1 MSFYTEN
8 IALDSFSGA
17 LFAVEGIKD
26 ACVILNGPTG
36 CKFYHSAISD
46 SQFTR
51 QAVYSPLEYSEG
63 FFGQPRIPATYLD
76 GHDYIFGSGEKLRK
90 ILKLALGRKYAII
103 AVINSPGAALIGDD
117 LEKFIAGET
126 RGTADHGADVLC
138 LALEDTGFSGSYGS
152 GYQTAMLKVLEVL
165 DFETGGKKRDSGES
179 AAESP
184 KVNLIGLSIYQKYF
198 DSNYKAI
205 KEMLE
210 CCGIETICAPGA
222 GDSAAAMKNIP
233 RADLNVVVYPE
244 YGKEIAEYLESRF
257 ATPYIV
263 PEEGPPIG
271 FFSTAAFVKQ
281 ICDFFSLS
289 ALNAEAVIE
298 AARAGAYLY
307 LSRIS
312 SLLGVPRGCL
322 FSVKADSSTAY
333 TLTRWLCS
341 YLGMIPAAVSVL
353 PGADAVFTK
362 KLADFLAAA
371 NHGDAVT
378 NPIIETPAQI
388 VLADANTIAEMR
400 LYGQNICG
408 IEIALPSMGYIDVME
423 KTLFGAQGSLFL
435 LEQILNGIRY
445 VMRT

>member
-1 MSFYTEN
+1 MSFYIEN

-51 QAVYSPLEYSEG
+51 QATYSPLEYSEG

-76 GHDYIFGSGEKLRK
+76 GHDYIFGSGEKLRNM
-90 ILKLALGRKYAII
+90 LKLALNKKYALI

-117 LEKFIAGET
+117 LDKFIAGET
-126 RGTADHGADVLC
+126 RGAADRKSDVPC

-152 GYQTAMLKVLEVL
+152 GYQAAMLKVLDAL
-165 DFETGGKKRDSGES
+165 DLKKEEQKNNYGKNAVGN
-179 AAESP
+179 P

-198 DSNYKAI
+198 DNNYKTI
-205 KEMLE
+205 KETLE
-210 CCGIETICAPGA
+210 RCGIETICAPGA
-222 GDSAAAMKNIP
+222 GDSAAAMKNISM
-233 RADLNVVVYPE
+233 ADLNVVVYPE
-244 YGKEIAEYLESRF
+244 YGKEIAEYLKSRF
-257 ATPYIV
+257 ATPYII

-271 FFSTAAFVKQ
+271 FYSTTAFVKQ
-281 ICDFFSLS
+281 ICGCFNLPV
-289 ALNAEAVIE
+289 LNAETVIE
-298 AARAGAYLY
+298 AARARAYLY
-307 LSRIS
+307 LSRFS
-312 SLLGVPRGCL
+312 SMLGMPRGCL

-353 PGADAVFTK
+353 PGADTVFTK
-362 KLADFLAAA
+362 KLEDFLAAA
-371 NHGDAVT
+371 NHGEAMA
-378 NPIIETPAQI
+378 NPIIETPSQI
-388 VLADANTIAEMR
+388 LLADANTIAEMR
-400 LYGQNICG
+400 FYGQKICG
-408 IEIALPSMGYIDVME
+408 IEIALPSMGYIDVTE